1 MPILLIVVL
10 SMPTN
15 LVYDCGILFVTY
27 LRGVGATTILF
38 LE

>member
-1 MPILLIVVL
+1 MPVLLIIVL
-10 SMPTN
+10 SMPSS
-15 LVYDCGILFVTY
+15 LIYDCGILFITY